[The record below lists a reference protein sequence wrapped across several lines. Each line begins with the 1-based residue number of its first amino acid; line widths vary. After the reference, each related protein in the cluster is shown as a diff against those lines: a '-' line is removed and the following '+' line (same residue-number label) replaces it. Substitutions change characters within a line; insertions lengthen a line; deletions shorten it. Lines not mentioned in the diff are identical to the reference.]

1 MAKSGATPRLLSVV
15 SRTGVQP
22 LCTLPVR
29 GLTAGVRIFSGNQ
42 DRANFDRGI
51 GGFHQ
56 SHVISKCNRVSVW
69 IPLRRV
75 SVILPGTKVLVSN
88 LPIFEVISPGDVR
101 VTHPVGGLLRRAAAI
116 VRRVVDFSRRGQGNA
131 GKGIETCGP
140 GPGIVT
146 GGVGGPMVFIR
157 QTAARE
163 TQRLH

>member
-51 GGFHQ
+51 SGFHQ
-56 SHVISKCNRVSVW
+56 SHVISKCNRVSEW
-69 IPLRRV
+69 IPLHRV

-88 LPIFEVISPGDVR
+88 LPIFEVISPGEIR
-101 VTHPVGGLLRRAAAI
+101 VTHQSAASCA
-116 VRRVVDFSRRGQGNA
+116 V
-131 GKGIETCGP
+131 P
-140 GPGIVT
+140 LP
-146 GGVGGPMVFIR
+146 
-157 QTAARE
+157 
-163 TQRLH
+163 